1 MKRFITICW
10 LFALSGGLLF
20 GAGTGE
26 DKTAQSEAAALEEIL
41 ELEGAA
47 LDTWYG
53 DSDPAAYAQSFADK
67 ATYFDPWSAGK
78 LEDSAVK
85 EYLMAFAGLVPKL
98 HYEILNPRVDL
109 YGDTA
114 VFTCNLDATNRKDST
129 VTQWNVAAIF
139 TRTRD
144 GWEKVYASWSFK
156 ELGS

>member
-10 LFALSGGLLF
+10 LFALLGGLLF

-41 ELEGAA
+41 ELESTA

-53 DSDPAAYAQSFADK
+53 DSDPTAYTQLFADK
-67 ATYFDPWSAGK
+67 ATYFDPWSGGK
-78 LEDSAVK
+78 LEDSAIK
-85 EYLMAFAGLVPKL
+85 EYLLSFAGQIPDCR
-98 HYEILNPRVDL
+98 YEFLNPRVDL

-114 VFTCNLDATNRKDST
+114 VFTCNLDATDRKDSA
-129 VTQWNVAAIF
+129 VTQWNVAVVF

-144 GWEKVYASWSFK
+144 GWERVHANWSFK